1 MNNFKRI
8 ILLAVITASPI
19 LGFKPLFDGPLPT
32 AEYRIRRSS
41 LPLHEAVNESHVTIL
56 KELLADCSTDINAI
70 DTLGM
75 TPLQRATK
83 YTYRYCTIIR
93 ILLEAGAEITPC
105 DS

>member
-1 MNNFKRI
+1 MNNFHI
-8 ILLAVITASPI
+8 ILLAITTASPA
-19 LGFKPLFDGPLPT
+19 LGFTPLFDRLPP
-32 AEYRIRRSS
+32 AEYIIRRSP
-41 LPLHEAVNESHVTIL
+41 LPLHAAVDESHVTIL